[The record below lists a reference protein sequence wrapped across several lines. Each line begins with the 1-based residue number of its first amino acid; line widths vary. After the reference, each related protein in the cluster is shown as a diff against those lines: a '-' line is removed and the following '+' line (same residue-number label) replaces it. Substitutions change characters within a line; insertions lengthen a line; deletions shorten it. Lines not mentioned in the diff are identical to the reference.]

1 MEIKQLTTIQTILT
15 KGSFLKAAESLGY
28 APSTISLHIQ
38 QLEAYLGI
46 RLFEKRGRR
55 MALTAEGQVFW
66 ENARHVL
73 EQFDQLKDH
82 TLSELSKTVQGH
94 VRIGTIESAGKKL
107 PPILIPLLK
116 KHPHLTI
123 SIEYINTNTLCE
135 RVLHEEL
142 DIGIGPVLPN
152 ETRGLHK
159 VPLFVEEVVVLLP
172 EQHPLAATKSLTLA
186 NLGNENLILSEPLNA
201 YRAAL
206 EQRIGELGVP
216 IKPVIEIGDSAAIVQ
231 FVQGGAGIALLPA
244 SAVQPPP
251 ASAVLGKIQD
261 IDLRLTMGLI
271 RREKRMGNAIAALYR
286 ALYEELN
293 PHA

>member
-1 MEIKQLTTIQTILT
+1 MEIKQLTTIQMILN

-46 RLFEKRGRR
+46 RLFEKRGRS
-55 MALTAEGQVFW
+55 MALTTAGQVFW
-66 ENARHVL
+66 ENARHLL
-73 EQFDQLKDH
+73 EQFAQLKDY
-82 TLSELSKTVQGH
+82 TLSELSKTIQGH

-107 PPILIPLLK
+107 PSILIPLLK
-116 KHPHLTI
+116 KHPHLTV

-135 RVLHEEL
+135 RVLLEEL

-159 VPLFVEEVVVLLP
+159 LPLFAEEVVVLLP
-172 EQHPLAATKSLTLA
+172 ERHPLAATKAIALA
-186 NLGNENLILSEPLNA
+186 KLANENLILSEPLNA

-206 EQRIGELGVP
+206 EQRIGELGMP
-216 IKPVIEIGDSAAIVQ
+216 IKPVIEIGDSAAIIQ
-231 FVQGGAGIALLPA
+231 FVQGGVGIALLPA

-251 ASAVLGKIQD
+251 ASTVFGKIQD
-261 IDLRLTMGLI
+261 IDLSLTMGLI
-271 RREKRMGNAIAALYR
+271 KREKRLGHAILTLYD

-293 PHA
+293 QRL